1 MNSLAD
7 LRVFGAIG
15 FQDAP
20 NELWLGK
27 QGYQP
32 QKSLLKRIV
41 DSAFESKVGVVGI
54 TSEDDAMIQFSP
66 EDRFGFL
73 RHQMGSLYPEYI
85 ISRPQEGV
93 FRFWKRGEKIVYL
106 VNAET
111 IHAPKGS
118 DWHGVKLHV
127 VGGNCLPKKLSLAE
141 AVKEADERGYM
152 TFLMG
157 VGASDEAR
165 RVADTVA
172 ARVTGIIE
180 HDATNTFWDA
190 LTKLPKVGPS
200 LRGYSRSNNALAKK
214 YAESFGKPGI
224 AVSSAHWMHE
234 IGRAGINFE
243 LTNEND
249 VLGDLRTAIKNRNFT
264 NKRGHNN
271 LLDVLRFG
279 HLLQEYGGAP
289 DRFKGADSSYNRSGE
304 I

>member
-1 MNSLAD
+1 MDALAD
-7 LRVFGAIG
+7 LRVFGSIG

-20 NELWLGK
+20 NGLWLGK

-32 QKSLLKRIV
+32 QTSLAKRII
-41 DSAFESKVGVVGI
+41 DSAIERKVSVVGI

-73 RHQMGSLYPEYI
+73 KYQLGDLPPNYVM
-85 ISRPQEGV
+85 SRPQEGV
-93 FRFWKRGEKIVYL
+93 LRIWNRTGVVYV
-106 VNAET
+106 VNTET
-111 IHAPKGS
+111 VHAPKGS

-127 VGGNCLPKKLSLAE
+127 VGGNCLPKTLSLAE

-152 TFLMG
+152 TLLMG
-157 VGASDEAR
+157 VSASDEAR

-180 HDATNTFWDA
+180 HDATNTFWDV

-200 LRGYSRSNNALAKK
+200 LRRYGRSNNTLAKK

-243 LTNEND
+243 LTNKND

-264 NKRGHNN
+264 NKRGYNN

-289 DRFKGADSSYNRSGE
+289 DRFKGTNSSYNQ
-304 I
+304 